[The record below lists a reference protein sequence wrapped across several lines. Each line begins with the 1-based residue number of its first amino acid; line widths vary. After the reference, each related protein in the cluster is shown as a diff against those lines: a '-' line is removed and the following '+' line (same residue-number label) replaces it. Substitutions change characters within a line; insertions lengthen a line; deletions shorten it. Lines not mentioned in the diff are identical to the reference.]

1 VSKTFSALCACLT
14 LAGLVGF
21 ASPAAADPAGSNHC
35 FLSRNWEG
43 WKSPDPNTIYVRV
56 SVDTYYRFDLSAGSD
71 QLKGPGVH
79 LVTDIRGTSWIC
91 DPLDMRLYVVDNH
104 GAFRE
109 PLFVK
114 AITRL
119 TPDEVAAIPSN
130 FRP

>member
-1 VSKTFSALCACLT
+1 M
-14 LAGLVGF
+14 
-21 ASPAAADPAGSNHC
+21 
-35 FLSRNWEG
+35 
-43 WKSPDPNTIYVRV
+43 
-56 SVDTYYRFDLSAGSD
+56 
-71 QLKGPGVH
+71 H